1 MCVKDEVLDEFLLD
15 KIHEILIPTSEL
27 SDYQQAMIFECGS
40 DEPPVHE
47 LFDFF
52 ELHLNTVNGLFI
64 EGLLERLPDEKDKNG
79 NSILYVLNDGNLDE
93 LNDFE
98 NRWYA
103 FNQSIRHGKRF
114 FNKSAFDFCKD
125 LFETIVE
132 DGQLLHKLVVDLP
145 VTQPL
150 YRARVGYSI
159 ADIEAINKDPV
170 KQLGAVPAKLA
181 SSQRMTP
188 AGVSAFYAAFDR
200 NTCISEL
207 RPIVG
212 DNVVSGE
219 FRPNRALNLLDL
231 NALKDVQNNDD
242 IFSDRWKILSH
253 AYAFF
258 PELVFKLTRPSSR
271 NNQHDYL
278 ATQVIF
284 EFLSTEFGSQ
294 IDGLIYPSIQTNGDS
309 HNVALFP
316 EHSLANNGTVYL
328 DNSDPFQKDNAAL
341 FFVPESIRFHKVKS
355 ASFEATEEDNSVMLT
370 SGDSVLRKLFPS
382 ERY

>member
-1 MCVKDEVLDEFLLD
+1 MVQIK
-15 KIHEILIPTSEL
+15 
-27 SDYQQAMIFECGS
+27 
-40 DEPPVHE
+40 
-47 LFDFF
+47 
-52 ELHLNTVNGLFI
+52 
-64 EGLLERLPDEKDKNG
+64 
-79 NSILYVLNDGNLDE
+79 
-93 LNDFE
+93 
-98 NRWYA
+98 
-103 FNQSIRHGKRF
+103 
-114 FNKSAFDFCKD
+114 
-125 LFETIVE
+125 
-132 DGQLLHKLVVDLP
+132 
-145 VTQPL
+145 
-150 YRARVGYSI
+150 
-159 ADIEAINKDPV
+159 AINKDPV

-212 DNVVSGE
+212 DGVVSGE

-284 EFLSTEFGSQ
+284 EFLSTQFGSQ
-294 IDGLIYPSIQTNGDS
+294 IDGLMYPSIQTSGDS